1 MRVLDGKTGH
11 AGLEIE
17 TAGCR
22 DLPVI
27 RAANRKVRQ
36 VLFNVLANAIKFSPR
51 GGIISIRGD
60 RAGAGGAAL
69 RVSDTGIG
77 MSAEDIDTALSL
89 FGQVASGMDRDY
101 QGVGLG
107 LALCKSIME
116 GHGGTLDIESELG
129 VGTIVTLNFP
139 HERGYGPRHGLGT

>member
-1 MRVLDGKTGH
+1 
-11 AGLEIE
+11 
-17 TAGCR
+17 
-22 DLPVI
+22 
-27 RAANRKVRQ
+27 
-36 VLFNVLANAIKFSPR
+36 
-51 GGIISIRGD
+51 
-60 RAGAGGAAL
+60 
-69 RVSDTGIG
+69 
-77 MSAEDIDTALSL
+77 MSAEDIDTAFSL

-101 QGVGLG
+101 QGAGLG